1 MLLQSNFQN
10 YPEEDQE
17 EITDLIAEDIS
28 PMMGYFSSPSTS
40 SDSESSE
47 NINNNNNE
55 NNNLE
60 ENQSESEI
68 IEMIKN
74 FGEEIKG
81 LLEKRQELVK
91 LLEEKINNDPKIN
104 TCNK

>member
-1 MLLQSNFQN
+1 
-10 YPEEDQE
+10 
-17 EITDLIAEDIS
+17 
-28 PMMGYFSSPSTS
+28 MMGYFSSPSIA

-47 NINNNNNE
+47 NININNNNNE
-55 NNNLE
+55 DNLE

-91 LLEEKINNDPKIN
+91 LLEEKINNDPK
-104 TCNK
+104 NKQLQ